1 MTKRFNTM
9 LRLFILPAICAIF
22 QSAAGRQIST
32 SEYEQTSSFKY
43 VKVKKRIGGKI
54 CDTCRVDF
62 AHNAEPHFSYVI
74 TGAGN
79 TPNRFYPLMHSSKP
93 AYKGKPFH
101 SSTHLISE
109 KRIGITFLPNFL
121 KEAGKTIQLYRNF
134 GGDDYTDLE
143 FSAEHNGR
151 VIKPWTAFF
160 TLGEDKEHAILGEME
175 ISGRTVSMPWKRT
188 FFAGNFNL
196 NVKDSLD
203 ITVRN
208 AQTKKIIQKILLI
221 RAEDR
226 ATNFVYYQMPLIGDQ
241 FSINLQEILNIS
253 SDIPK
258 VYHGDS
264 VKVFWKDY
272 ASIGLIRFIG
282 LERNEVVQYSFE
294 KKPYMWKSVS
304 SINSENGVFIIL
316 GNDMRAGTYQNIYL
330 RYKSQPETVHR
341 IRILVKKK
349 PFEIPWGKIAA
360 ISILLLAAS
369 IICFYLWNK
378 RNKQRLAVLRSK
390 NQDIETRLSLLSG
403 QLNPHFLFNSLN
415 AIQGTINS
423 GNPDRANAYIGNVAG
438 FMRDVMDN
446 GRKEFVSLQ
455 EEFKIEEDYLRL
467 EQERMAFNYVINIA
481 PGLNPSLIDFPPLLL
496 QPILENSIR
505 HAFGAEL
512 PDPKVAITVSSVIDA
527 LRVEITDNGRI
538 GWDPVGTGEEG
549 YGLSLIRKRIAV
561 YNEKLDSMSIKMQI
575 NYQSG
580 RGTITTFTFKNWL
593 V

>member
-22 QSAAGRQIST
+22 QSAAGRQMAASAP
-32 SEYEQTSSFKY
+32 EQNASFKY
-43 VKVKKRIGGKI
+43 VTVKKKTTGEI

-74 TGAGN
+74 KGAGN

-121 KEAGKTIQLYRNF
+121 LEKGKKIQLYRNF
-134 GGDDYTDLE
+134 GGDDYADLQ
-143 FSAEHNGR
+143 FRAELNNR
-151 VIKPWTAFF
+151 VIKHWTPLFA
-160 TLGEDKEHAILGEME
+160 LGVDKEHAILGEKK
-175 ISGRTVSMPWKRT
+175 ISNILIPWKRS
-188 FFAGNFNL
+188 FFAGNFYL
-196 NVKDSLD
+196 AVGDSLN

-208 AQTKKIIQKILLI
+208 NTTKKIIHIISIK
-221 RAEDR
+221 RPEDKANR
-226 ATNFVYYQMPLIGDQ
+226 FIYYELPLRGDQ
-241 FSINLQEILNIS
+241 FSANLQDILNVSTGIPTVYRGES
-253 SDIPK
+253 SR
-258 VYHGDS
+258 
-264 VKVFWKDY
+264 VFEKDFGT
-272 ASIGLIRFIG
+272 IGLLRFG
-282 LERNEVVQYSFE
+282 DLNVNEEVQYSFKE
-294 KKPYMWKSVS
+294 HPYRWH
-304 SINSENGVFIIL
+304 SIRALGPGGAFIVL
-316 GNDMRAGTYQNIYL
+316 SNEMKANKDHDIYL
-330 RYKSQPETVHR
+330 RYKSQPETIHK
-341 IRILVKKK
+341 ITIKVKEK
-349 PFEIPWGKIAA
+349 PFGVSWKKLAA
-360 ISILLLAAS
+360 ISTLLLTAS
-369 IICFYLWNK
+369 ILVFYLGNK